1 MRKIQLRTAL
11 IAIALLLIWWQASH
25 WYQDQLIADDRGRIA
40 VHLDSQGN
48 SLVMA
53 ISQRLELLESLD
65 AYVQTEIGSSNPNFG
80 DEASNY
86 LAHIYLGA
94 MGIDNLAI
102 APDGIFRYVY
112 PENDSKSMIG
122 KSLFRDISPAF
133 REDLQKAIDTHRL
146 VVTNPHEMKKGG
158 LGMVARKAIYKNG
171 TLWGMISI
179 TIDVPTMLQASG
191 LDNATGGLDIA
202 LRDDRGHIFF
212 GDGRVFQSLPV
223 INRIKLSDGYWELA
237 GMPAGGWMEAVQVPL
252 RIAEMIGLL
261 ILGLLTGLYHLVAS
275 RQDFLNRMVL
285 EKTADLNN
293 ELLERKKAEDALHER
308 DRHLKAIF
316 EAAKN
321 VSFIIADAKS
331 RKPVIL
337 EFSPGAEKC
346 FGYSREEVLGKPV
359 TMLLVPEDR
368 DKLAEAASRMRKDST
383 LSGYRQLMRRN
394 SETFPAMYSIYPL
407 LDQSGELYAALGVCI
422 DITEQKRMEEEL
434 VRARDAAEASAM
446 AKAEFTASV
455 SHEIRTPLNAIIGMT
470 DLLLESDLDP
480 VESDYVKTIRISGL
494 SLLSIINEILDF
506 SKIDA
511 GRMDIAQLP
520 FDLQEV
526 LETSLDQVAAKAAEK
541 RLELAYVLAE
551 DLPGKM
557 VGDSLR
563 LGQVLANLLSNAVK
577 FTQSGEITV
586 SVAMDGKNKAY
597 HFIVTDT
604 GIGIPEDRMSRLFLP
619 FSQVD
624 SSLSRRYDGTGLG
637 LAISSRLVELM
648 GGRIWAESK
657 PGVGSQFHFTIPE
670 RWADKAAEAYG
681 ASGTDGAA
689 LASCA
694 PGTPI
699 ALGSNSNGAHETQ
712 LGEEYAR
719 LKGKKAL
726 VVLEKEV
733 SRQMLSN
740 HLRSF
745 ATVADGTG
753 SDREACLLLDQ
764 ERYDVIIID
773 TDMAKWP
780 VLAERIGGQQMQQSM
795 PVIEVGF
802 LGEKATLP
810 ASRTH
815 IFLAKPVREA
825 QLAGALLAIF
835 GERKEAAEPERER
848 SLPPA
853 ANQDLRILL
862 AEDNPIN
869 QKVALA
875 MLKHL
880 GYRADV
886 AVNGRDILKCLERK
900 SYDVILM
907 DIQMPEMDG
916 LQATRSIR
924 SSLPA
929 EKQPMI
935 IAMTAYTLRGDRE
948 RCLAAGMD
956 GYISKPVK
964 IEELKAALER
974 VGRKGD

>member
-1 MRKIQLRTAL
+1 
-11 IAIALLLIWWQASH
+11 
-25 WYQDQLIADDRGRIA
+25 
-40 VHLDSQGN
+40 
-48 SLVMA
+48 
-53 ISQRLELLESLD
+53 
-65 AYVQTEIGSSNPNFG
+65 
-80 DEASNY
+80 
-86 LAHIYLGA
+86 
-94 MGIDNLAI
+94 
-102 APDGIFRYVY
+102 
-112 PENDSKSMIG
+112 
-122 KSLFRDISPAF
+122 
-133 REDLQKAIDTHRL
+133 
-146 VVTNPHEMKKGG
+146 
-158 LGMVARKAIYKNG
+158 
-171 TLWGMISI
+171 
-179 TIDVPTMLQASG
+179 
-191 LDNATGGLDIA
+191 
-202 LRDDRGHIFF
+202 
-212 GDGRVFQSLPV
+212 
-223 INRIKLSDGYWELA
+223 
-237 GMPAGGWMEAVQVPL
+237 
-252 RIAEMIGLL
+252 
-261 ILGLLTGLYHLVAS
+261 
-275 RQDFLNRMVL
+275 
-285 EKTADLNN
+285 
-293 ELLERKKAEDALHER
+293 
-308 DRHLKAIF
+308 
-316 EAAKN
+316 
-321 VSFIIADAKS
+321 
-331 RKPVIL
+331 
-337 EFSPGAEKC
+337 
-346 FGYSREEVLGKPV
+346 
-359 TMLLVPEDR
+359 
-368 DKLAEAASRMRKDST
+368 
-383 LSGYRQLMRRN
+383 
-394 SETFPAMYSIYPL
+394 
-407 LDQSGELYAALGVCI
+407 
-422 DITEQKRMEEEL
+422 
-434 VRARDAAEASAM
+434 
-446 AKAEFTASV
+446 
-455 SHEIRTPLNAIIGMT
+455 
-470 DLLLESDLDP
+470 
-480 VESDYVKTIRISGL
+480 
-494 SLLSIINEILDF
+494 
-506 SKIDA
+506 
-511 GRMDIAQLP
+511 
-520 FDLQEV
+520 
-526 LETSLDQVAAKAAEK
+526 
-541 RLELAYVLAE
+541 
-551 DLPGKM
+551 
-557 VGDSLR
+557 
-563 LGQVLANLLSNAVK
+563 
-577 FTQSGEITV
+577 
-586 SVAMDGKNKAY
+586 
-597 HFIVTDT
+597 
-604 GIGIPEDRMSRLFLP
+604 MSRLFLP

-802 LGEKATLP
+802 LGKKATLP